1 MTTLET
7 ATKNYREK
15 GEIEMKITPDEAQK
29 LIHSL
34 EEDRRQLV
42 DKMKKLV
49 TFVPLRSFRMKRL
62 QWMKH

>member
-42 DKMKKLV
+42 DKMLWSSIFVTHVAKKY
-49 TFVPLRSFRMKRL
+49 
-62 QWMKH
+62 